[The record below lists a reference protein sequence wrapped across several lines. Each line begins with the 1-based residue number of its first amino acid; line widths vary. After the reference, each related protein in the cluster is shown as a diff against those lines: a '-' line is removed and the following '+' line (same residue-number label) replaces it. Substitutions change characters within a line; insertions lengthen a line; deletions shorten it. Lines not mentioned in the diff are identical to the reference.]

1 MSGAIVQGCVKW
13 VQFQRGDKVGI
24 IGGCLYMNR
33 SLGEWGGGVG
43 ESAMTDQNWILDR
56 DKEPVG
62 IQQDKT
68 GRLG

>member
-33 SLGEWGGGVG
+33 SLGEWGGGG
-43 ESAMTDQNWILDR
+43 GISNDRPELDFGQGQGTRR
-56 DKEPVG
+56 DS
-62 IQQDKT
+62 T
-68 GRLG
+68 G